1 MMVVWLASSFDYYL
15 ILFLV
20 NSFEWVYICA
30 FVSSISE
37 FIAYALSGMIYTRM
51 GVSFSLAGSFGIA
64 VIGGIII
71 LAYGLDH

>member
-30 FVSSISE
+30 LVSSLSE
-37 FIAYALSGMIYTRM
+37 FIAYALSGLIYARF
-51 GVSFSLAGSFGIA
+51 GASFSLAGSFAMA